1 VVPFFY
7 PFYFHNAEFITIDGK
22 PIFEDVHYDV
32 VKVLGKEPCQD
43 LNRLPEEY
51 RTPLFAR
58 ILAEH
63 SGQDCEELVKEPGR
77 PFSRLAYNTFVRNPE
92 RTLMSLL
99 FNYTKFKVSHDV
111 LDAINMDVMQKEAKT
126 SEILESS
133 LYDPFLRSAYSIILR
148 KLLKRLTVPSI
159 YYKECGGDLKCTAL
173 MILSNVELGRIRD
186 GVEIPEDVEVPCES
200 RFSHVA
206 GIRFKALERCVK
218 EGKQFELSLLL
229 DLLSAP
235 EGGAEDRA
243 WDLLPQ
249 TGFAYDLVVDLLS
262 HEDETVRLKA
272 WLRSYRFLPV
282 DTLRERARYFVRL
295 LFSTYMKVY
304 VAWEFLPTLAKMGV
318 IPREYLVELLM
329 LEHEFYRTL
338 AWSEVAGNVMGAEEV
353 RDYVEYHLPLLRL
366 QREDHRLKMWS
377 LLPKLINLLPKDV
390 VRDNLSYFVELL
402 RSEDEEV
409 REGAWKLMPA
419 LTQVIPIIL
428 D

>member
-1 VVPFFY
+1 
-7 PFYFHNAEFITIDGK
+7 
-22 PIFEDVHYDV
+22 
-32 VKVLGKEPCQD
+32 
-43 LNRLPEEY
+43 
-51 RTPLFAR
+51 
-58 ILAEH
+58 
-63 SGQDCEELVKEPGR
+63 
-77 PFSRLAYNTFVRNPE
+77 
-92 RTLMSLL
+92 M
-99 FNYTKFKVSHDV
+99 
-111 LDAINMDVMQKEAKT
+111 KEAKT

-206 GIRFKALERCVK
+206 GMRFKALERCVK

-235 EGGAEDRA
+235 KGEQR
-243 WDLLPQ
+243 
-249 TGFAYDLVVDLLS
+249 TGLGTYSRRPGSHTTSSWTSLS